1 MRSYELGVILHAALE
16 ETDLTQAVEKI
27 GGHLKTGGG
36 AVTTVNVWGKRTMT
50 YPIRKQREGTYVFWQ
65 AQLEPRA
72 IVEIERNLKLDEK
85 VLRYLLVQM
94 EG

>member
-1 MRSYELGVILHAALE
+1 MRSYELGVILHSALE
-16 ETDLTQAVEKI
+16 EADLTQAVEKI
-27 GGHLKTGGG
+27 SGHLKTGGS
-36 AVTTVNVWGKRTMT
+36 VTSVNVWGKRTMT

-72 IVEIERNLKLDEK
+72 IGEIERNLKLDEK
-85 VLRYLLVQM
+85 VLRYLLVLM

>member
-1 MRSYELGVILHAALE
+1 MRSYELGVILQAALE
-16 ETDLTQAVEKI
+16 EADLTQAVEKI
-27 GGHLKTGGG
+27 SGHLKTGGG
-36 AVTTVNVWGKRTMT
+36 AVTSVNVWGKRTMT

-65 AQLEPRA
+65 AQLEPQA
-72 IVEIERNLKLDEK
+72 IGEIERNLKLDEK